1 MPSFSDIIRSSG
13 KGSDDSKDIIYLLDI
28 NIGGTLGQNATGT
41 ETYANLGRDVDDVYY
56 KSKLQNTGVIS
67 RSVQPENGQFETSDL
82 SISLANGD
90 LEFSKWPWNYSILNR
105 PSVLRMGFHSSSGGI
120 EYLADCSYMADC
132 SITAAGG
139 PIGAGSPGDISVG
152 VAYTL
157 FKGIIKSE
165 ERSNKEFRLS
175 IGDFTNRLL
184 VDIPPRIMKISE
196 FPYIGTSV
204 VGYFGTNTSG
214 TMNNETINFETDL
227 IGKEIPYIY
236 GDFTGV
242 SDIHPYYV
250 DTVKKRYLIAD
261 HAIGTV
267 SKVTSGGTQ
276 VYNYTYPNINGM
288 VGGTH
293 IGTHIMSFIDFGTS
307 QGTKQ
312 VFVSI
317 TGRYDAY
324 GTLLQNPA
332 LILKDILTSGNLCN
346 LSSNDIGTAT
356 FDVAEAFTK
365 TFLFRYKMDGKLQK
379 NSRDLIQDLS
389 VCSLASFYFDKDNLA
404 NFSIYRP
411 AVSRSYIRKIQQHEI
426 LEDSFSISR
435 DVRDVYNRVLVNYD
449 YDWNKEEYRNA
460 YEVGGTT
467 FIEQFNTT
475 RTFEINAP
483 FIYTS
488 TEASY
493 TGRKWLSKLQAGLN
507 KINFSVPISALPLD
521 VGERIQLSHDEPPTA
536 SGGWTDRLINV
547 VEFEIDNRGKL
558 INISAIDEDEINIGQ
573 KYFILGDGT
582 AFYRSASVD
591 QRRFGALCSV
601 GGTMSNGDSGYK
613 LW

>member
-132 SITAAGG
+132 SITASGG
-139 PIGAGSPGDISVG
+139 PLGAGSPGDISVG
-152 VAYTL
+152 IAYTL
-157 FKGIIKSE
+157 FKGIIKTE

-175 IGDFTNRLL
+175 IGDYSNKIFKT
-184 VDIPPRIMKISE
+184 IPPRIVKVTE
-196 FPYIGTSV
+196 FPNIGTSV
-204 VGYFGTNTSG
+204 IVLGTKTD
-214 TMNNETINFETDL
+214 FDTDL
-227 IGKEIPYIY
+227 VGKKIPYIY
-236 GDFTGV
+236 GDFSSV
-242 SDIHPYYV
+242 LDIKPLFI

-267 SKVTSGGTQ
+267 SKVISGGTQ
-276 VYNYTYPNINGM
+276 VYNYTFPSLNGL

-293 IGTHIMSFIDFGTS
+293 IGTNIMSFIDFGTS
-307 QGTKQ
+307 QGTKS
-312 VFVSI
+312 VYVSI
-317 TGRYDAY
+317 TGRYDIY
-324 GTLLQNPA
+324 GTMLQNSV
-332 LILKDILTSGNLCN
+332 LILKDILTSTNLCG
-346 LSSNDIGTAT
+346 LSSNDIGTAS
-356 FDVAEAFTK
+356 FDVAEAFLN
-365 TFLFRYKMDGKLQK
+365 TFNFRYIMNGEIHD
-379 NSRDLIQDLS
+379 NTMDLIQDLS
-389 VCSLASFYFDKDNLA
+389 VNSLANFYFDKENQA

-411 AVSRSYIRKIQQHEI
+411 AVSRTYIRKIQQHEI
-426 LEDSFSISR
+426 LEDSFSITR

-449 YDWNKEEYRNA
+449 YDWIKKEYRNA
-460 YEVGGTT
+460 YEIGGTSY
-467 FIEQFNTT
+467 ISQFDTT
-475 RTFEINAP
+475 RTFVIDAS

-493 TGRKWLSKLQAGLN
+493 VGRKWLSKLQNGLN

-521 VGERIQLSHDEPPTA
+521 IGERIQLSHDEPPTA

-547 VEFEIDNRGKL
+547 TEFEINNRSKL
-558 INISAIDEDEINIGQ
+558 INISAIDEQEVNIGQ
-573 KYFILGDGT
+573 KYFILGNGT
-582 AFYRSASVD
+582 AFHRSASEA
-591 QRRFGALCSV
+591 QRYYGALCSA
-601 GGTMSNGDSGYK
+601 GGTMSNGDSGYR